1 VTERQ
6 HDVSRLLIP
15 ASPPIDEAR
24 REALR
29 RNPNVTYY
37 ERPDP
42 ERGWTYEPTLAV
54 DEPIDVNWLIDGDED
69 EFDESQTS

>member
-1 VTERQ
+1 MTERQ
-6 HDVSRLLIP
+6 HDVSTLLIP

-29 RNPNVTYY
+29 RDPNVTYY

-42 ERGWTYEPTLAV
+42 ERGWTYEPTIAV
-54 DEPIDVNWLIDGDED
+54 EEPIDVNELIDGDDD
-69 EFDESQTS
+69 EVDGPQTT